1 MKRSSRPRTTKP
13 KPAGNE
19 PNSNPSGHQLAH
31 PSGHQLAHQS
41 GHQSECEPTP
51 GEATLK
57 WHPERIISGGQTGVD
72 RAALDAAIELGIPH
86 GGWCPRGR
94 RAENGVIPSRYQL
107 KEIEGIDYSE
117 RTRRNIVESDAT
129 LILTSGPLQGG
140 TLLTFNLCIKLSRP
154 VRVVQLPL
162 QPGPPQLPVH
172 KPTVHAGTNS
182 DHLDSTHPNSSGQS
196 NSGSLPEWLAQERVR
211 ILNVAGPRASKS
223 PKIYQLSKAY
233 LLANLGT
240 GLLAN
245 LGTGLLAN
253 LGTREASPG
262 S

>member
-31 PSGHQLAHQS
+31 PSGHQ
-41 GHQSECEPTP
+41 SECEPTP

-57 WHPERIISGGQTGVD
+57 WQLERIISGGQTGVD

-172 KPTVHAGTNS
+172 KPPVHKPPVHAGTNS

-196 NSGSLPEWLAQERVR
+196 NSGSLPEWLAQARVR

-245 LGTGLLAN
+245 LGT
-253 LGTREASPG
+253 REASPG